1 MQYRGRIDIF
11 AEILYIAN
19 GGATRSKLMN
29 GANLSPVQLDEL
41 SDKLMHSSLLEYSH
55 ADRKFRTTEKGFQLL
70 DDYSELNSI
79 SGNKARFD
87 DLRLYR

>member
-11 AEILYIAN
+11 AQILYIAN

-29 GANLSPVQLDEL
+29 GASLTSVQLDEL
-41 SDKLMHSSLLEYSH
+41 SDKLLHSSLLEYSH
-55 ADRKFRTTEKGFQLL
+55 AEQKFRTTEKGFQFL
-70 DDYSELNSI
+70 DDYSELNSL